1 MAFIPVAGAPP
12 AVLPVIGGSAF
23 NARRVGGL
31 GGAAEAAASTPLRR
45 RRRSAVVVASADRR
59 PPMLTRRT
67 TLQLVNGAL
76 GVATIGLLGRM
87 SNSWRFLSPRGVLS
101 TLGIST
107 VRARE
112 AGGDV
117 EGEGMGR
124 AREDCRRFLER
135 AEERGVAC
143 PPMPAGADWLN
154 SRPLRLDREL
164 RGKVVLIDFWTSC
177 CVNCQHVLPRLA
189 ELERKYGQDG
199 SGGFVVVGAHSA
211 KFPFERETG
220 SVAAAVERLQV
231 AHPVV
236 NDERMELW
244 NAIGISSW
252 PSLVLVSP
260 RGTLLSLW
268 SGENQQ
274 RDIDLCVSVALD
286 VYKDEV
292 DHRPLPAA
300 PPRSPLLRR
309 ADAASLR
316 YPGKVLASPD
326 GRELFVADTG
336 NHRVLRLDAASG
348 EVRATYGGGEPAW
361 RDGEAGAA
369 CFHSPQ
375 GLALDGGGKL
385 LYVADTE
392 NHAVRAIDVGSGRVK
407 TIGGNGEQGFDY
419 GAGKRGTAQ
428 RMSSPWDVEFD
439 AATGMLYVAM
449 AGIHQVWSADV
460 SDAGG
465 GGEGGAAAEWQVFS
479 GTGRELEK
487 NSGNAKSAAWAQ
499 PSHLSISAG
508 GAGPRSMWVAD
519 SESSAVRAIELDPAG
534 GSHATRTVAGGDGL
548 IAENLFAFGD
558 KDGRGSGA
566 KFQHPLAVCDGGDGE
581 SIFCA
586 DSYNNKIKRVS
597 RDGSVSTFVG
607 SGKPGLAD
615 GNGTKAQF
623 WEPGGMALSA
633 DSRTLF
639 VADTNNYAIRRVD
652 IASRVVTTMN
662 IAAAGGGAVPV
673 AAAAGAKRLVPNRR
687 RAVFLPTPIADAQG
701 AVDVRVALPPKCHFT
716 EGTTSRWQAN
726 RVAAEGS
733 AVVKLAGGEL
743 AIDKKA
749 GVAVARLPAEV
760 MAAALD
766 SAAGVE
772 LETVVFYCSDSD
784 DTCRTEADI
793 WQLERAVGSARGVVQ
808 SLDHTVGSKR
818 GSGGAALI

>member
-1 MAFIPVAGAPP
+1 
-12 AVLPVIGGSAF
+12 
-23 NARRVGGL
+23 
-31 GGAAEAAASTPLRR
+31 
-45 RRRSAVVVASADRR
+45 
-59 PPMLTRRT
+59 MLTRRT
-67 TLQLVNGAL
+67 ALQLANGAL
-76 GVATIGLLGRM
+76 GVATVGLLGRM
-87 SNSWRFLSPRGVLS
+87 SNSWRYISPNGVLAA
-101 TLGIST
+101 LGLGS
-107 VRARE
+107 VRARAAVGAGAE
-112 AGGDV
+112 AG
-117 EGEGMGR
+117 EG
-124 AREDCRRFLER
+124 ARVREECRKFLAR
-135 AEERGVAC
+135 AEERGVPC

-154 SRPLRLDREL
+154 SRPLRLDKEL
-164 RGKVVLIDFWTSC
+164 RGKVVLLDFWTSC

-189 ELERKYGQDG
+189 ELEAKYGQDG

-274 RDIDLCVSVALD
+274 ADIDLCVSVALD

-309 ADAASLR
+309 VDGGAALR
-316 YPGKVLASPD
+316 YPGKVLAAPD
-326 GRELFVADTG
+326 GRDLFVADTG
-336 NHRVLRLDAASG
+336 NHRVLRVDAGSG
-348 EVRATYGGGEPAW
+348 ELRAVYGSGEPAW
-361 RDGEAGAA
+361 RDGDGATA

-375 GLALDGGGKL
+375 GLALGAGGKV

-392 NHAVRAIDVGSGRVK
+392 NHAVRAVDVASGRVE
-407 TIGGNGEQGFDY
+407 TIGGNGVQGFDY
-419 GAGKRGTAQ
+419 NAGKKGTAQ
-428 RMSSPWDVEFD
+428 RMSSPWDVELD
-439 AATGMLYVAM
+439 GATGMLYVAM

-460 SDAGG
+460 SGVSGG
-465 GGEGGAAAEWQVFS
+465 GGGATTPEWQVFS

-487 NSGNAKSAAWAQ
+487 NSGSAKSAAWAQ
-499 PSHLSISAG
+499 PSHLSISTA

-519 SESSAVRAIELDPAG
+519 SESSAVRAIELDPTG
-534 GSHATRTVAGGDGL
+534 GAHATRTVAGGDGL

-566 KFQHPLAVCDGGDGE
+566 KFQHPLAVCDAGDGE

-586 DSYNNKIKRVS
+586 DSYNNKIKRVG
-597 RDGSVSTFVG
+597 RDGSVTTFAG
-607 SGKPGLAD
+607 SGKPGLVD
-615 GNGTKAQF
+615 GTGKKAQF

-633 DSRTLF
+633 DARTLF

-652 IASRVVTTMN
+652 VESRAVTTMK
-662 IAAAGGGAVPV
+662 IAASGGGAVP
-673 AAAAGAKRLVPNRR
+673 ATAAGASAKQLVPNRR
-687 RAVFLPTPIADAQG
+687 RAVFLPTPIADGQG
-701 AVDVRVALPPKCHFT
+701 AVTVRVALPPACHFT
-716 EGTTSRWQAN
+716 DGTTSRWQAN
-726 RVAAEGS
+726 RISAEGA
-733 AVVKLAGGEL
+733 AVVRLAGGEL
-743 AIDKKA
+743 ALDKKA
-749 GVAVARLPAEV
+749 GVALAQLPSEV
-760 MAAALD
+760 VAAALD

-772 LETVVFYCSDSD
+772 VETVVFYCSNAD

-793 WQLERAVGSARGVVQ
+793 WQLERAVGGSPGVVE
-808 SLDHTVGSKR
+808 SLEHTVGSKR
-818 GSGGAALI
+818 ARGGAALI